1 MTFGFAVFTVVFEL
15 AFQLAFSFSIESAI
29 ILTAFS
35 AFFASEIDCWM
46 ERKKLNK
53 GGAETRESEIKE
65 SKNEEL
71 IPEQI

>member
-1 MTFGFAVFTVVFEL
+1 MFTVIFEL

-35 AFFASEIDCWM
+35 AFFASEIDSWM

-53 GGAETRESEIKE
+53 QTSAHEQPEGEIQETKQDQ
-65 SKNEEL
+65 L
-71 IPEQI
+71 IPGSI